1 MRYFCAPAVA
11 VFVVLMAT
19 PAFAQIGGGGLGG
32 AGGSPAPQPREPVP
46 DAPPPALPGAN
57 APAVATAPVLHKA
70 ITGDPTTAL
79 FTAINGNDYNAA
91 QEAIGRGADLNA
103 HNALGETPL
112 DLSVALN
119 RNSITFLLLGAR
131 NETAEASGGAIGAPI
146 SLAAPSTKHQKSHAA
161 PKATA
166 VAVKMPPNVT
176 GTPDPAAGFLG
187 FGTK

>member
-1 MRYFCAPAVA
+1 
-11 VFVVLMAT
+11 
-19 PAFAQIGGGGLGG
+19 
-32 AGGSPAPQPREPVP
+32 
-46 DAPPPALPGAN
+46 
-57 APAVATAPVLHKA
+57 LHKA